1 MAFTKSGDMWMV
13 TGGGGVPCTP
23 YCFGTPCTPELVE
36 FTKAQLSTSGSPS
49 PAVTISTTASYTS
62 GSMFGPYGVA
72 VGLSGDVWV
81 SNFNKPTTVEYG
93 KHQLSRSG
101 APAPRGTIGGP
112 HTQDELAVLCP
123 HRALGRRF
131 D

>member
-13 TGGGGVPCTP
+13 TGGGGVPGTP
-23 YCFGTPCTPELVE
+23 YCFGTPCTNQLVE
-36 FTKAQLSTSGSPS
+36 FTKAQLSTSGSPA
-49 PAVTISTTASYTS
+49 PAVTISTTAADAS

-72 VGLSGDVWV
+72 VDPSGDVWV

-101 APAPRGTIGGP
+101 APIPLGTIGGP
-112 HTQDELAVLCP
+112 DTEMNWPSYVLIEP
-123 HRALGRRF
+123 
-131 D
+131 